1 MDKFKYDILL
11 VEDNQDDILL
21 TKLGL
26 KEAGLNADLT
36 ILNNGK
42 LAIQY
47 LQCILKDEKQ
57 LPDLILLDINL
68 PVMNGFEAL
77 NEIKSIKEMNDIPV
91 VIFTSSDSQTD
102 MRYGYESGADLY
114 IRKPNNLGGFKRS
127 MLQAIQLVKEKD
139 FKM

>member
-21 TKLGL
+21 TQLGL
-26 KEAGLNADLT
+26 KESGINAELT

-47 LQCILKDEKQ
+47 LQCLLKDGKQ
-57 LPDLILLDINL
+57 FPDLILLDINL
-68 PVMNGFEAL
+68 PIMNGFEAL
-77 NEIKSIKEMNDIPV
+77 QEIKSIKEMKDIPI

-102 MRYGYESGADLY
+102 MRYGYENGADLY
-114 IRKPNNLGGFKRS
+114 MRKPNNLNGFKRS

-139 FKM
+139 FY

>member
-21 TKLGL
+21 TQLGL
-26 KEAGLNADLT
+26 KDAGINANLT

-42 LAIQY
+42 VAIQY
-47 LQCILKDEKQ
+47 LQCILKDEKRF
-57 LPDLILLDINL
+57 PDLILLDINL

-77 NEIKSIKEMNDIPV
+77 EEIKSIKEMKDIPV
-91 VIFTSSDSQTD
+91 VIFTSSDSQAD
-102 MRYGYESGADLY
+102 MRYGYENGADLY
-114 IRKPNNLGGFKRS
+114 MRKPNNLNGFKRS

-139 FKM
+139 FY